1 MPGGGYALPGLQ
13 PQITTG
19 AGAAETAGAGGL
31 NIAETFPEG
40 RGSPHGCGLRAVFC
54 RDAASAR
61 PEACRDKS
69 KAPRSGDV
77 AGRSP
82 GVQGAAATGRPLCA
96 PCTMTAITQTINRE
110 RNRPGSNIEAVAL
123 LSAARTGTFPVAPLF
138 CRVAAGALPG
148 LPGPLTGSHLV
159 GPVSAAP
166 PGDAIRHGAALLPG
180 GGYALPGLPGP
191 LTRSHLVGPV
201 SAAPP
206 GDGIRHGAAFM
217 PGGGCALP
225 GLQGLSGLERLSPQA
240 CRKIYPLRYSS
251 RQLSTG
257 QPYPAPAACSCGQ
270 GLTSRTRSACRHSGR
285 SLMESV

>member
-13 PQITTG
+13 PQITAG

-69 KAPRSGDV
+69 KGPRSGDV

-123 LSAARTGTFPVAPLF
+123 LSAARAGTFPVAPIF
-138 CRVAAGALPG
+138 RRVAAGALPG
-148 LPGPLTGSHLV
+148 LLVRLRLSV
-159 GPVSAAP
+159 GPAS
-166 PGDAIRHGAALLPG
+166 
-180 GGYALPGLPGP
+180 
-191 LTRSHLVGPV
+191 
-201 SAAPP
+201 
-206 GDGIRHGAAFM
+206 
-217 PGGGCALP
+217 
-225 GLQGLSGLERLSPQA
+225 
-240 CRKIYPLRYSS
+240 IYPLRYSS

>member
-1 MPGGGYALPGLQ
+1 M
-13 PQITTG
+13 
-19 AGAAETAGAGGL
+19 
-31 NIAETFPEG
+31 
-40 RGSPHGCGLRAVFC
+40 
-54 RDAASAR
+54 
-61 PEACRDKS
+61 
-69 KAPRSGDV
+69 
-77 AGRSP
+77 
-82 GVQGAAATGRPLCA
+82 
-96 PCTMTAITQTINRE
+96 
-110 RNRPGSNIEAVAL
+110 VAL
-123 LSAARTGTFPVAPLF
+123 LSAARAGTFPVAPIF
-138 CRVAAGALPG
+138 RRVAASALPG

-225 GLQGLSGLERLSPQA
+225 GLLVRLRLSVGPVSAAPPGDSIRHGAAFMPGGGCALPGLQGLSGLERLNPQA